1 MTYFRIRLL
10 IILLSALLLSD
21 VAYSQ
26 VFILYGRI
34 VDEHKKG
41 IPGCGVED
49 TLNHDGVLTDAHG
62 YFSIPFLPDSTKAL
76 KFYGLGYQSR
86 MIPTDELIRYKNDT
100 LVVALTAENYNLNA
114 VKVTGKKEKMKQRV
128 LGVRRQKQVGHYYG
142 DFGDEFAICLQA
154 DPDNREG
161 YLKEVFIY
169 ITDDGAPA
177 SNFKVNVYKKD
188 TAKLAPGVNLTGGI
202 IAHGTKG
209 NEWIRVDV
217 SEKRIPIMGG
227 VFVGVE
233 WIAEGNTDEIFTF
246 DPSVTWQWRR
256 GGFKIP
262 GSPIL
267 ANGFPSEAGFRAQVM
282 GSTWDYG
289 RINRT
294 FEKYKDN
301 DKWGYLDMAAP
312 KRVDMF
318 HRGHWWNPMI
328 YCTYT
333 YSKK

>member
-1 MTYFRIRLL
+1 MTYSRILLL
-10 IILLSALLLSD
+10 IIFLSVLLSD

-26 VFILYGRI
+26 VFTLYGRI

-41 IPGCGVED
+41 IHGCGVED

-76 KFYGLGYQSR
+76 KFYGLGYQSKI
-86 MIPTDELIRYKNDT
+86 IPTDELIRYKNDT
-100 LVVALTAENYNLNA
+100 LVLALTAENYNLNA

-128 LGVRRQKQVGHYYG
+128 LGVKRQKQVGHYYG

-209 NEWIRVDV
+209 NEWIRIDV
-217 SEKRIPIMGG
+217 SDKRIPIMGG

-233 WIAEGNTDEIFTF
+233 WIAEGNTDELFTF
-246 DPSVTWQWRR
+246 NSSGWWRR
-256 GGFKIP
+256 GGIKLP
-262 GSPIL
+262 DAPTSPSGYPLEI
-267 ANGFPSEAGFRAQVM
+267 GFRGQVM

-294 FEKYKDN
+294 FEKYKDD
-301 DKWGYLDMAAP
+301 DKWNYAEIGAP
-312 KRVDMF
+312 KRYGLFD
-318 HRGHWWNPMI
+318 RGHWWNPMI

>member
-1 MTYFRIRLL
+1 MTYSRIRLL

-76 KFYGLGYQSR
+76 KFYGLGYGSKI
-86 MIPTDELIRYKNDT
+86 IPTDELIKYKNDT
-100 LVVALTAENYNLNA
+100 LVVVLTAANYSLNA

-128 LGVRRQKQVGHYYG
+128 LGVRRQKQVGHFYG
-142 DFGDEFAICLQA
+142 DFGDEYAICLQA

-177 SNFKVNVYKKD
+177 SKFKVNVYKKD
-188 TAKLAPGVNLTGGI
+188 SVKLAPGVNLTGGI

-217 SEKRIPIMGG
+217 SDKRIPIMGG

-233 WIAEGNTDEIFTF
+233 WIAEGNTDEIFAL
-246 DPSVTWQWRR
+246 DQPAM
-256 GGFKIP
+256 FKWST
-262 GSPIL
+262 GRFNDQS
-267 ANGFPSEAGFRAQVM
+267 GFRGQVI

-289 RINRT
+289 RLNRT
-294 FEKYKDN
+294 FDKDKSSG
-301 DKWGYLDMAAP
+301 KWSYWEIGAP
-312 KRVDMF
+312 KRWDVF
-318 HRGHWWNPMI
+318 TRGHWWNPMI